1 MIQNFIVA
9 IIVSIAA
16 LYAIKRYA
24 PKRLVRKG
32 GAWVAMGMAA
42 IGLIGLSKRM
52 ARHWTVESPT
62 GKSCG
67 SGCGSCG
74 GCGTPIAASSAILAA
89 KAELPIHQGIKR
101 HVIVLHQKR

>member
-42 IGLIGLSKRM
+42 IGLIGFSKRM
-52 ARHWTVESPT
+52 AKHWTVESPT
-62 GKSCG
+62 SQKW
-67 SGCGSCG
+67 
-74 GCGTPIAASSAILAA
+74 
-89 KAELPIHQGIKR
+89 AEERTRTEHYP
-101 HVIVLHQKR
+101 VLD